1 MNVTVVAI
9 LFSNMLYDPCPL
21 VGTRV
26 AVYGTSQYAVSL
38 YKVDQGSVSFHSL
51 DGPNTGPLQHTL
63 LYQSEEMLSDDHIL
77 TVNVT
82 SASASALYWLDW
94 IEYNTTSY
102 PSYTSH
108 SSPLPSSYTSPVSTT
123 DGSSSNAF
131 FSTAQIAVFGTFAL
145 IMSATLV
152 CLCYG
157 PRRRKKRMESYD
169 HRFGQLGT

>member
-26 AVYGTSQYAVSL
+26 AVYGASQYAVSL

-94 IEYNTTSY
+94 IEYQHDILPLLYVAFLTS
-102 PSYTSH
+102 SI
-108 SSPLPSSYTSPVSTT
+108 LIASPVSTT